1 MVHQAAYDRLDTDED
16 RPDCKQRHHHA
27 LSPLRANPSYD
38 ANARPLLGRRV
49 QLWASGCAVGATE
62 HVRDGVLRQAEGS
75 GGALCKRGRDAGRQP
90 RGGRGLSRGGL
101 AEPEGRQRQ
110 GRKRGRMTPIDSTPP
125 VLVEGLTVRY
135 GKRLA
140 LDSVS
145 LAVAEGAVY
154 ALLGRNGAGKSS
166 LVRCLLGEQRPA
178 AGRISLRG
186 LDVWAK
192 RASIVKDGG
201 VVPEEP
207 DMPPAMTPRQTARFC
222 SRLYPS
228 WDAAGVE
235 ARLKRFGIP
244 GDVSFGRLSKGQK
257 GQVALALALA
267 SAPRLLVL
275 DDPTLGLD
283 AVARKA
289 VFEELIGELA
299 DRGTTV
305 FITTHDLA
313 GVERIADRVGVL
325 RHGKLV
331 LDEEMETLK
340 QRFRRL
346 SFPAAEREPRLEAL
360 APVAVASRGW
370 GIEAVVAR
378 Y

>member
-1 MVHQAAYDRLDTDED
+1 M
-16 RPDCKQRHHHA
+16 
-27 LSPLRANPSYD
+27 S
-38 ANARPLLGRRV
+38 
-49 QLWASGCAVGATE
+49 
-62 HVRDGVLRQAEGS
+62 
-75 GGALCKRGRDAGRQP
+75 
-90 RGGRGLSRGGL
+90 
-101 AEPEGRQRQ
+101 
-110 GRKRGRMTPIDSTPP
+110 PIDSTPP
-125 VLVEGLTVRY
+125 ILVEGLTVRY

-140 LDSVS
+140 LDAVS

-166 LVRCLLGEQRPA
+166 LVRCLLGEQLPA
-178 AGRISLRG
+178 AGRISLLG
-186 LDVWAK
+186 LDVWTK
-192 RASIVKDGG
+192 RASILANVG

-207 DMPPAMTPRQTARFC
+207 DMPRAMTSRQIARFC

-235 ARLKRFGIP
+235 ARLKRFGVP
-244 GDVSFGRLSKGQK
+244 GDVPFGRLSKGQK

-283 AVARKA
+283 VVARKA

-313 GVERIADRVGVL
+313 GVEKIADRVGVL
-325 RHGKLV
+325 RQGRLV
-331 LDEEMETLK
+331 LDEDMETLK
-340 QRFRRL
+340 HRFRRL
-346 SFPAAEREPRLEAL
+346 SFPSAEREPRLEAL

-370 GIEAVVAR
+370 GIEAVVAHYDEER
-378 Y
+378 MGAMGKDGPEVSALTLEEIFIALTDEPEEAEQ